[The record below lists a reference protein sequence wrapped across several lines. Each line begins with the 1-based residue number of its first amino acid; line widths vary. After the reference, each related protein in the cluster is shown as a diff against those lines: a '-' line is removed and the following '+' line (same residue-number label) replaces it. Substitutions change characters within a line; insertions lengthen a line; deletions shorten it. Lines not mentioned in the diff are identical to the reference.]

1 MAIQGLTT
9 GHTPATPERRCEP
22 LGPTATT
29 LHTFIV
35 QRPGMSGLARN
46 AILRW
51 QRCTV
56 KPCVADAQQNVCMP
70 LKRFFFGA
78 CLNPW

>member
-1 MAIQGLTT
+1 MAIQGLAT
-9 GHTPATPERRCEP
+9 GHAPATPERRRKP

-35 QRPGMSGLARN
+35 QRPGVSGLGRS

-56 KPCVADAQQNVCMP
+56 KPCMAETQQNACKP
-70 LKRFFFGA
+70 LKRFFFRP